1 MERNIELVEDKKSST
16 AVEQIIKAIKNM
28 IIEQGLHI
36 GDKIPN
42 EFDLST
48 MFGKSRGVVREAVKI
63 LDAYG
68 VLEVRRGDGTY
79 VRGSASN
86 GLFDAQFFRIIA
98 MGTRLPDLI
107 QLRHILETG
116 IIHAAIDQIT
126 DQNVQELR
134 ETEKRLQKAVDEKAS
149 IEQIVAADLCFHT
162 FLVEIT
168 GNEVLKNVYVN
179 MLDIFTPFIKHSYV
193 QQHATSDFSVLRHH
207 DLIIRAVAERDYDL
221 AQYAIRN
228 SLKDWEELNIKYK
241 MKDTE

>member
-1 MERNIELVEDKKSST
+1 MEQRIELGEDKKSCT
-16 AVEQIIKAIKNM
+16 AVEQIIKALKNM
-28 IIEQGLHI
+28 IIEKGLRI

-42 EFDLST
+42 EFELST

-63 LDAYG
+63 LDSYG

-98 MGTRLPDLI
+98 MGTKLPDLI
-107 QLRHILETG
+107 QLRYILETG
-116 IIHAAIDQIT
+116 IIRAAIDTVT
-126 DQNVQELR
+126 DKDVDKLR
-134 ETEKRLQKAVDEKAS
+134 ETEELLQKAVDAKAP
-149 IEQIVAADLCFHT
+149 IEQIVAADLRFHMV
-162 FLVEIT
+162 LVEIT
-168 GNEVLKNVYVN
+168 GNDVLKNVYIN

-221 AQYAIRN
+221 AQYAVRKA
-228 SLKDWEELNIKYK
+228 LKDWENLNMRYQT
-241 MKDTE
+241 KDAN

>member
-1 MERNIELVEDKKSST
+1 MERRIELADDKKSST

-28 IIEQGLHI
+28 IIEKGLRI

-42 EFDLST
+42 EFELST

-63 LDAYG
+63 LDSYG

-107 QLRHILETG
+107 QLRQILETG
-116 IIHAAIDQIT
+116 IIRAVIDAVT
-126 DQNVQELR
+126 DKDMEKLR
-134 ETEKRLQKAVDEKAS
+134 ETENKLQKAVDEKAS
-149 IEQIVAADLCFHT
+149 IEQIVAADLRFHMV
-162 FLVEIT
+162 LVEMT
-168 GNEVLKNVYVN
+168 GNDVLKNVYIN

-221 AQYAIRN
+221 AQYAVRN
-228 SLKDWEELNIKYK
+228 SLKDWENLNMKYQT
-241 MKDTE
+241 KDIN